1 MSRVECR
8 TTRGDYAAIVLG
20 EGALDARAATPGFAL
35 KARVGLPALCIDA
48 STV

>member
-1 MSRVECR
+1 LNAEQREVI
-8 TTRGDYAAIVLG
+8 TQPIVLG
-20 EGALDARAATPGFAL
+20 EGALDTRAATPGFAL